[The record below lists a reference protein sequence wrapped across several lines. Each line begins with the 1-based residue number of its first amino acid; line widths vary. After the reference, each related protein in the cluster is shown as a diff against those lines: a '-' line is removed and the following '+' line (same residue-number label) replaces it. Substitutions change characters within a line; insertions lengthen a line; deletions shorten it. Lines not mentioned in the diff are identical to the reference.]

1 MKRFLIS
8 SLLTLLGN
16 ALGLIIAAILL
27 PGFHIQI
34 LGFIV
39 SVLFFTGVEIL
50 LQPFIFKM
58 SRKYVPALSG
68 GIALVTSFAGLVLT
82 SLFTNGLVID
92 DVTTWIIAPLIV
104 WLAAVL
110 AGVALPMF
118 LFKKTLEQI
127 RSDEK

>member
-110 AGVALPMF
+110 AGVVLPMF